1 MNVTAETYGHAVVV
15 NIKGEITED
24 GLSALQ
30 EIVERNLE
38 YPEITDVILNMAE
51 APSVDSVTL
60 EYLLDLHDKLAED
73 LGMVKFA
80 NCDENILKILEMTR
94 LTREFELFDDV
105 EKAIKSAQA

>member
-1 MNVTAETYGHAVVV
+1 MNVTAETYGRAVVV
-15 NIKGEITED
+15 NVKGEMIED
-24 GLSALQ
+24 ALSALQ
-30 EIVERNLE
+30 EIVDRNLAH
-38 YPEITDVILNMAE
+38 PEITDVILNMAE
-51 APSVDSVTL
+51 ALSVDSAIL

-73 LGMVKFA
+73 LGMVKFV

>member
-1 MNVTAETYGHAVVV
+1 MNVTAETYGRAVVV
-15 NIKGEITED
+15 NVKGEMVED
-24 GLSALQ
+24 ALSTLR

-38 YPEITDVILNMAE
+38 HPEITDVILNMAE
-51 APSVDSVTL
+51 APSVDSATL
-60 EYLLDLHDKLAED
+60 EYLLDLHEKLAED

-94 LTREFELFDDV
+94 LTSDFELFDDV